1 MSAGFANVYAVE
13 LLCETPPPLLAGDIL
28 PCVRDRVGAAALVD
42 PDATAGGLNLHF
54 PQVRVPFKGES
65 VPVQCVIGLLNHPVD
80 ERFLTAALD
89 QSWDWPEAR
98 AAVADHRCSV
108 VVSDLLASGLPY
120 RERLDLFQNVLLG
133 VLEVVPA
140 SAILWRPCG
149 RVVDPT
155 AYRRSRREGEQSD
168 PLFGALNVRMFPTE
182 ESGEVLMDTLGLS
195 ALGLPDLQCRFTGV
209 DPNLVAGLL
218 HGAGRYVFDKGDVLS
233 EGHTVP
239 APGGKGQ
246 WACQPGVASA
256 PPARRVVEL
265 LPSC

>member
-1 MSAGFANVYAVE
+1 MSAGFAQVYAVE
-13 LLCETPPPLLAGDIL
+13 LLCDAPPPLLAADIL

-42 PDATAGGLNLHF
+42 PAATSGGLNFHF
-54 PQVRVPFKGES
+54 PQYRVPFQGDS
-65 VPVQCVIGLLNHPVD
+65 VPVQAVIGLLPHPVD
-80 ERFLTAALD
+80 ERFLMAALD
-89 QSWDWPEAR
+89 QSWDWPDAR

-133 VLEVVPA
+133 ALEVVPA
-140 SAILWRPCG
+140 TAILWRPCG
-149 RVVDPT
+149 RLVDPT

-195 ALGLPDLQCRFTGV
+195 ALGLPDLQCRFTNV

-265 LPSC
+265 LPTC